1 MAARM
6 PFVDFLALLFCS
18 TGAPNLN
25 AIPGAGPFDDGVEV
39 DDAVVDEAVEET
51 PASFAVAAP
60 SVRRRVEEEEA
71 EVIDFR
77 VCDVVFCCCCFCSN
91 STDSLSVFRT
101 TMEERGR

>member
-1 MAARM
+1 M
-6 PFVDFLALLFCS
+6 PLVNFLTLLFCS

-51 PASFAVAAP
+51 PAS